1 MEAIHCHIAKLMN
14 EALDSKLLKEGKF
27 IITEHRLASLI
38 ERVERVLG
46 FINKQKPFLL
56 ELAEDNAYL

>member
-1 MEAIHCHIAKLMN
+1 MN